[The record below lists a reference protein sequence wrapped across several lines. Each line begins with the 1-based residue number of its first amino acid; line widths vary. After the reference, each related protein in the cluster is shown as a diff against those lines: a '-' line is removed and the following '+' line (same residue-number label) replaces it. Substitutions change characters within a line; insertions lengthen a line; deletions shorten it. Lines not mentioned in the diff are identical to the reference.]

1 MTGAGGE
8 SNLRVLVAGAGSG
21 VGLACAEAFAARGAD
36 LILCDHD
43 GNALTHAALQFN
55 AFSRYCD
62 AIADTSVAVFAAEVA
77 ERYSGLDVL
86 INAAGRGYVRAL
98 AMTRVTKALM
108 PMLRRGNG
116 RRLVV
121 NIAAC
126 GGFREADNMFP
137 YASSIPAFDRL
148 SDALAAQA
156 KGTSI
161 DVVRMTPTL
170 VRTRPASALRDDH
183 LYELQ
188 RVDECDTARRIV
200 DLVAAERPEWRQR
213 PPSFS
218 RRA

>member
-1 MTGAGGE
+1 MTGAGGD
-8 SNLRVLVAGAGSG
+8 SNLRVLVVGAGSG
-21 VGLACAEAFAARGAD
+21 VGLACAEAFAARGAE

-62 AIADTSVAVFAAEVA
+62 AIADASVAVFAAEIA
-77 ERYSGLDVL
+77 ERYAGLDVL

-98 AMTRVTKALM
+98 AMTRMTKAMM
-108 PMLRRGNG
+108 PLLRRGNG
-116 RRLVV
+116 RRLVI

-137 YASSIPAFDRL
+137 YASSVPAFDRL
-148 SDALAAQA
+148 SDALAVQA

-161 DVVRMTPTL
+161 DVVRITPTV
-170 VRTRPASALRDDH
+170 VRGRPASGLRADH

-188 RVDECDTARRIV
+188 RVDERDTARRIV
-200 DLVAAERPEWRQR
+200 ELVVAERPEWRQR
-213 PPSFS
+213 PPTFS

>member
-1 MTGAGGE
+1 VTGAGGD
-8 SNLRVLVAGAGSG
+8 SNLRVLVVGAGSG
-21 VGLACAEAFAARGAD
+21 VGLACAEAFAARGAE

-62 AIADTSVAVFAAEVA
+62 AIADASVAVFAAEIA
-77 ERYSGLDVL
+77 ERYAGLDVL

-98 AMTRVTKALM
+98 AMTRMTKAMM
-108 PMLRRGNG
+108 PLLRRGNG
-116 RRLVV
+116 RRLVI

-137 YASSIPAFDRL
+137 YASSVPAFDRL
-148 SDALAAQA
+148 SDALAVQA

-161 DVVRMTPTL
+161 DVVRITPTV
-170 VRTRPASALRDDH
+170 VRGRPASGLRADH

-188 RVDECDTARRIV
+188 RVDERDTARRIV
-200 DLVAAERPEWRQR
+200 ELVVAERPEWRQR
-213 PPSFS
+213 PPTFS